1 MNILMMTN
9 TYLPHVGGVANSVS
23 VFTKEMQRRG
33 HHVVVV
39 APQYNEEEKEEPDI
53 IRVPAIQH
61 FNGSDFAMILPIPSF
76 LVHHLENFK
85 PDIVH
90 SHHPF
95 LIGSTAIR
103 ISMKYNVPL
112 VYTQHTMYEQYTHYV
127 PMGHNRLKKFVV
139 SLSTGYANMSNLVI
153 TPSESIAAILKDR
166 GVKRPIE
173 IIPTGIQVDKFGN
186 GDGQKVRSS
195 NNISKDAFVI
205 GHVGRLAPEKNL
217 EFLSK
222 AVAIFLRNEPKAH
235 FIIAGYGPS
244 QEQMYRYFIH
254 KNLKNQV
261 HFVGKTQNQN
271 LVDTYHAMD
280 VFAFSSKSET
290 QGLVL
295 AEAMAAGVP
304 VVALDAPGVR
314 EVVQD
319 GSNGFML
326 HEENIQSFANALG
339 IIRNMSLKKR
349 EAFSEVAKQTAEMF
363 SINISASKLLDVYEK
378 LEMHN
383 IAERNKYHSTW
394 EKSIEQIKVDWE
406 LIANFTSAVEDALI
420 DSTNEK

>member
-39 APQYNEEEKEEPDI
+39 APEYSEEEHDEPDI

-61 FNGSDFAMILPIPSF
+61 FNGSDFSMMLPIPNF
-76 LVHHLENFK
+76 LVHHLENFR

-95 LIGSTAIR
+95 LLGSTAIR

-127 PMGHNRLKKFVV
+127 PMGHKRMKKFVV
-139 SLSTGYANMSNLVI
+139 ILSTGYANMSNLVI
-153 TPSESIAAILKDR
+153 APSESIAAVLKSR
-166 GVKRPIE
+166 GVNRPIE
-173 IIPTGIQVDKFGN
+173 IIPTGIHVEKFGY
-186 GDGQKVRSS
+186 GDGQKVRASH
-195 NNISKDAFVI
+195 NIPPDAFVI
-205 GHVGRLAPEKNL
+205 GHLGRLAPEKNL

-222 AVAIFLRNEPKAH
+222 AVALFMQNEPKAH
-235 FIIAGYGPS
+235 FVVVGYGPS
-244 QEQMYRYFIH
+244 EEQMYRFFLH
-254 KNLKNQV
+254 KNLQNRT
-261 HFVGKTQNQN
+261 HFLGKMQNQE
-271 LVDTYHAMD
+271 LIDTYHAMD

-304 VVALDAPGVR
+304 VVAIDASGVR
-314 EVVQD
+314 EVVLD
-319 GSNGFML
+319 NINGYVL
-326 HEENIQSFANALG
+326 KSENLQYFADALERIRIMSPQNRESFSSEA
-339 IIRNMSLKKR
+339 KK
-349 EAFSEVAKQTAEMF
+349 TAELF
-363 SINISASKLLDVYEK
+363 SVQVCTSKLLDVYEK
-378 LEMHN
+378 LEMDN
-383 IAERNKYHSTW
+383 IAERHKYHSMW
-394 EKSIEQIKVDWE
+394 EKSIEQIKVEWE
-406 LIANFTSAVEDALI
+406 LLSNFTYAVEEALI
-420 DSTNEK
+420 DSRIEK